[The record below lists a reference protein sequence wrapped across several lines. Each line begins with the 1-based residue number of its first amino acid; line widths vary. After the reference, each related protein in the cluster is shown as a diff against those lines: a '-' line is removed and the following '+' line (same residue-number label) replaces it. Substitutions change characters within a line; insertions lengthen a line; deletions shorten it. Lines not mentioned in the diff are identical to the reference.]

1 MLYIPKTS
9 PNCYVSSIVALNIYS
24 PNGTGDWHSAATLN
38 DDAYPSTDLY
48 IYGSGEKYS
57 TLHLLGN
64 IGVIDGTERLNS
76 MGYYPE
82 NTPVWI
88 ADHPRACV
96 DYLYITVL
104 QTGIIGMVML
114 DEWFPSIED
123 KESVYDLIN
132 RMEPFLNSLE
142 FENLQLWKMKNPI
155 E

>member
-9 PNCYVSSIVALNIYS
+9 PNCYVSGIIALNIHS
-24 PNGTGDWHSAATLN
+24 PNGTGDWHSAIALN
-38 DDAYPSTDLY
+38 SDTYPADLY
-48 IYGSGEKYS
+48 VYGKGQKYS

-64 IGVIDGTERLNS
+64 TGVIDGTERLNS

-96 DYLYITVL
+96 DYLYIAVL
-104 QTGIIGMVML
+104 QTGEICGVML
-114 DEWFPSIED
+114 EEWFPSIED
-123 KESVYDLIN
+123 KQSVYELIN
-132 RMEPFLNSLE
+132 KMEPFLTTFE

-155 E
+155 L

>member
-1 MLYIPKTS
+1 MLYIPPTS
-9 PNCYVSSIVALNIYS
+9 PDCYVSAIVALNIHS
-24 PNGTGDWHSAATLN
+24 PNYTGDWHSAASLN
-38 DDAYPSTDLY
+38 DDAYPSTDFY
-48 IYGSGEKYS
+48 IFGNGQKYS

-64 IGVIDGTERLNS
+64 TGVIDGTQRLNK

-96 DYLYITVL
+96 DFLYITVL

-123 KESVYDLIN
+123 KESVYELVN
-132 RMEPFLNSLE
+132 QMEPFLNSLE
-142 FENLQLWKMKNPI
+142 LENLQLWKMKNPI

>member
-9 PNCYVSSIVALNIYS
+9 PTCYVSGIVALNIRS
-24 PNGTGDWHSAATLN
+24 PNGTGDWHSAAALN
-38 DDAYPSTDLY
+38 SDTYPSDLY
-48 IYGSGEKYS
+48 IYGDGQKYS

-64 IGVIDGTERLNS
+64 TGVIDGTKRLNS

-96 DYLYITVL
+96 DYLYIAVL
-104 QTGIIGMVML
+104 QTGIIGGVML

-123 KESVYDLIN
+123 KQSVYQLVN
-132 RMEPFLNSLE
+132 QMEPFLNTLE
-142 FENLQLWKMKNPI
+142 FENLQLWKIKNPI
-155 E
+155 I